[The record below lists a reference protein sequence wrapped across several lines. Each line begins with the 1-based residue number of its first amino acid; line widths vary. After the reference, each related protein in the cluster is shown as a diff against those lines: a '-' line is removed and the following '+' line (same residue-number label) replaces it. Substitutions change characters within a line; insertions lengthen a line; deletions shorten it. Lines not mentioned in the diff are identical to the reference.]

1 MAQQANSQP
10 EQPQPLPRQLKPID
24 TQNRRRS
31 AGTGSQIATIS
42 SKFET
47 PQQQQPTP
55 KRPGHAPRASSTSS
69 KRLSASA
76 ASILA
81 DNTAA
86 TPAKPSPSQA
96 QTTPFSTTPPNSEDT
111 SAAPG
116 ALRRSL
122 SFKLPIRVSTDNNN
136 LNFPPAAA
144 NRSRASSLPQDSEPT
159 VDRRRHSTQRS
170 LSSILEA
177 NNPNN
182 TVTTTQVLEVPQ
194 ADSHKPSPKSPS
206 KQFLLERG
214 LLNPEELQ
222 EISSPEELQT
232 SLQDQVVKYL
242 TTMSSPAT
250 SNKSEEPQQQRAP
263 AYPTSYAPNNGQL
276 RPNMGAPGL
285 PVPMPNLSGN
295 ANGPV
300 GNLLKGPVDD
310 KGQLTKAA
318 LMVGIKLDLEAE
330 VHVTARVRGDILVGL
345 Y

>member
-1 MAQQANSQP
+1 MAKQADQPQQSQP
-10 EQPQPLPRQLKPID
+10 LNTATEQHKNQK
-24 TQNRRRS
+24 S
-31 AGTGSQIATIS
+31 VGTGSPIATIS
-42 SKFET
+42 SKFELP
-47 PQQQQPTP
+47 PQQQQPPIP
-55 KRPGHAPRASSTSS
+55 KRPGHATRASSTSS

-76 ASILA
+76 ASIPA
-81 DNTAA
+81 E
-86 TPAKPSPSQA
+86 TPAKPAPSQ
-96 QTTPFSTTPPNSEDT
+96 TPTPTPPPPEDS

-136 LNFPPAAA
+136 FPPANNG
-144 NRSRASSLPQDSEPT
+144 NRSRASSLPQESESP
-159 VDRRRHSTQRS
+159 VDKKRHYVQRS
-170 LSSILEA
+170 LSSLTSIVEA
-177 NNPNN
+177 NNASKD
-182 TVTTTQVLEVPQ
+182 LEVPQ
-194 ADSHKPSPKSPS
+194 AKSPKPSPKSPS

-214 LLNPEELQ
+214 LLNPEELD
-222 EISSPEELQT
+222 EASSPEELQT
-232 SLQDQVVKYL
+232 SLQDQVVRFL
-242 TTMSSPAT
+242 TTMSSPASSQKT
-250 SNKSEEPQQQRAP
+250 DAAEQQRAP
-263 AYPTSYAPNNGQL
+263 AYPTSYPPNNGQL
-276 RPNMGAPGL
+276 GRSMPQPGL

>member
-1 MAQQANSQP
+1 MAQQADSQP

-42 SKFET
+42 SKFEA

-55 KRPGHAPRASSTSS
+55 KRLGHAPRASSTSS

-96 QTTPFSTTPPNSEDT
+96 QTPTSTTPPNFEDT

-144 NRSRASSLPQDSEPT
+144 NRSRASSLPQDSEPP

-177 NNPNN
+177 NN
-182 TVTTTQVLEVPQ
+182 TAITTKVLEVPQ
-194 ADSHKPSPKSPS
+194 ADSPKPSPKSPS
-206 KQFLLERG
+206 KKFLLERG

-250 SNKSEEPQQQRAP
+250 SNKSEDTQQQQRAP

>member
-1 MAQQANSQP
+1 MAQQADSQP

-69 KRLSASA
+69 KRLSAS
-76 ASILA
+76 ILA
-81 DNTAA
+81 GNTAA

-96 QTTPFSTTPPNSEDT
+96 QTTPTSTTPPNSEDN

-170 LSSILEA
+170 LSSIVEA
-177 NNPNN
+177 KNPNN
-182 TVTTTQVLEVPQ
+182 TATTTKVLEVPQ
-194 ADSHKPSPKSPS
+194 ADSPKPSPKSPS

-242 TTMSSPAT
+242 TTMSSP
-250 SNKSEEPQQQRAP
+250 
-263 AYPTSYAPNNGQL
+263 
-276 RPNMGAPGL
+276 
-285 PVPMPNLSGN
+285 
-295 ANGPV
+295 
-300 GNLLKGPVDD
+300 
-310 KGQLTKAA
+310 
-318 LMVGIKLDLEAE
+318 
-330 VHVTARVRGDILVGL
+330 
-345 Y
+345 